1 VEFLELYTP
10 VLYCWASRLGLQSSD
25 AADLVQDVMV
35 VLVRRLPEFKY
46 ESGKSFRAWLRTIM
60 LNRWRDMERRAM
72 VITQHTGHPAV
83 GELQHP
89 DPVIELA
96 EAEYRELLVRR
107 ALELIQRDF
116 KPATWKACWEQ
127 VVQGREAVEVARE
140 LGLSVNAAYVA
151 RSRVLRRLR
160 EYLAELID

>member
-1 VEFLELYTP
+1 
-10 VLYCWASRLGLQSSD
+10 
-25 AADLVQDVMV
+25 M
-35 VLVRRLPEFKY
+35 PEFEY
-46 ESGKSFRAWLRTIM
+46 EAGKSFRAWLRTIM
-60 LNRWRDMERRAM
+60 LNRWRDMERRATVM
-72 VITQHTGHPAV
+72 SQHTGHPA
-83 GELQHP
+83 LDDLHHP

-127 VVQGREAVEVARE
+127 VVQGRPAVEVAQE
-140 LGLSVNAAYVA
+140 LGLSLNAVYVA

-160 EYLAELID
+160 EYLDELID